1 MPALKLNEAELSALS
16 GLDYAA
22 ICMYVMAI
30 RPRMDFRSGAVG
42 LAPRISWQAL
52 KEWLYIEPRPGVKA
66 TIPSIEAIRRM
77 AQQLVKHG
85 LLRIGSRDKQLIFF
99 CPLADTDK
107 NVRKKADSK
116 PTGQA
121 DTSEANNDA
130 ISQGEA
136 DIGQQ
141 AQADT
146 HPYTGKPKTLPPPT
160 PPALRAGG
168 EYQQPPTPAAREGE
182 PDPQPRR
189 RHRHRLSEQRP
200 DPSGV
205 VGDGPSARL
214 AEGGGWVDRLHW
226 PVGIQQARRAA
237 IAKIIAPLGVGVGQQ
252 VLDEW
257 RGCIEA
263 GGVLKP
269 YKLLSSIATKA
280 GEGDWLPDHAD
291 RIRQQREGAR
301 AAANAAAARD
311 ADFAAEVAAG
321 KAGKPAGRLADL
333 VRRRGA

>member
-30 RPRMDFRSGAVG
+30 RPRMDFRTGAVG

-99 CPLADTDK
+99 CLLADTDK
-107 NVRKKADSK
+107 HVRKKADSK

-121 DTSEANNDA
+121 DTSEPNNDA

-141 AQADT
+141 AEADT
-146 HPYTGKPKTLPPPT
+146 HPNTGKPKTSPPPT

-168 EYQQPPTPAAREGE
+168 EYQQPPTPTAREGE
-182 PDPQPRR
+182 QAPPR

-200 DPSGV
+200 DASGV
-205 VGDGPSARL
+205 VGDGPAARL
-214 AEGGGWVDRLHW
+214 AEGGVVIWEDRLHW

-237 IAKIIAPLGVGVGQQ
+237 IAKILSPLGVDVGQA

-263 GGVLKP
+263 GGVRQP
-269 YKLLSSIATKA
+269 YKLLSSLATKA
-280 GEGDWLPDHAD
+280 QAGDWLPDHAD

-301 AAANAAAARD
+301 AAATASAERD
-311 ADFAAEVAAG
+311 ADFAAQVAAG
-321 KAGKPAGRLADL
+321 KAGKPPGRLADL
-333 VRRRGA
+333 VRRRST

>member
-16 GLDYAA
+16 GMDYAA

-30 RPRMDFRSGAVG
+30 RPRMDFRTGAVG

-85 LLRIGSRDKQLIFF
+85 LVRIGSRDKQLVFF

-121 DTSEANNDA
+121 DRQADTSEANHGAGFREEADR
-130 ISQGEA
+130 QA
-136 DIGQQ
+136 DIGEN
-141 AQADT
+141 AKADT
-146 HPYTGKPKTLPPPT
+146 HPDTGNTLNPPPPT

-168 EYQQPPTPAAREGE
+168 EYQQPPTPDGAGGELDPRHNGRPDDHGLSEEHHEPANAVGEGAAR
-182 PDPQPRR
+182 
-189 RHRHRLSEQRP
+189 
-200 DPSGV
+200 
-205 VGDGPSARL
+205 RL
-214 AEGGGWVDRLHW
+214 AKEGGGLAWEDRLHW
-226 PVGIQQARRAA
+226 PKGITQARRAD
-237 IAKIIAPLGVGVGQQ
+237 IAKKLSPIGPDLSQA

-263 GGVLKP
+263 GGIRSP
-269 YKLLSSIATKA
+269 YKFLASLVDKA
-280 GEGDWLPDHAD
+280 QGDDWLPEHAE
-291 RIRQQREGAR
+291 RIRAQREGAR
-301 AAANAAAARD
+301 AAAAEAVAREAA
-311 ADFAAEVAAG
+311 
-321 KAGKPAGRLADL
+321 
-333 VRRRGA
+333 